1 MATGSQTKSDS
12 YFYGELIA
20 DDVLEEVAKQKTK
33 PYHEK
38 KVYSPGERRQ
48 CEDKGWV
55 FQRRLKKA
63 VLMRKEKPIDELLE
77 DEVWLVFKQ
86 LGFIE
91 MNKDRNF
98 KIQAGSSTKQID
110 VFAKDE
116 HNVFIIFCTT
126 NKSISLKDEIRKIS
140 DLKKNISFSIKKHYG
155 KTFRTSFIF
164 VTKDIIW
171 GGTDDKLASEKQ
183 IFYWKYDDLEA
194 YKALVEQLGH
204 AAKYQ
209 MYSILFQGR
218 KSPEV
223 GDIQV
228 PAMRGGVGKEKYY
241 CFLIRP
247 QDLFKI
253 AYVHRREKSN
263 PQEIGSTYQRMV
275 NKRRIEK
282 IGEYIDDG
290 KSFKNNV
297 IIAFKQKPAFEPHPK
312 VEEARG
318 ISYGILKFPP
328 YYGCAWIIDGQHRLY
343 GYTKSKHAEDHTLP
357 VVAFESLHVTDQ
369 ANLFVEINQ
378 EQKSVNQNLL
388 WDLYP
393 DIYYDSENEEQQV
406 LRTISLVAK
415 KLNSDENSLFYK
427 HIRIPSVLTGDK
439 KESNLTLTNIC
450 EAIRENWLLDKESRL
465 LFKDDYEKTID
476 FASERINAFLEV
488 ITQHFPGDWEKG
500 NKGLLRTNVGL
511 RIFFIILRQLLRYLN
526 HCGKNSVYLKNDLSD
541 FKTETYNTLEL
552 LLNALKNM
560 NSQKIDQ
567 FRKGSTK
574 GLVLKSAQELLW
586 DIKEDHKTKG
596 FGAELWLDGKGW
608 SPPIPDE
615 QSNEKIKEL
624 VKDTELE
631 SKKFVMEKLK
641 TIHGEKWW
649 DSGIPE
655 GVKQN
660 IRRVI
665 DQELTKAPYKK
676 VEIDSYLNEKR
687 FFNYSSTSDLK
698 EAIKYSPNWKV
709 LGRTFGD
716 AEYMSSHFKSLENIR
731 NAFIGHEERRQDIDI
746 IIKNLGY
753 WGTRWLRRCMELE

>member
-55 FQRRLKKA
+55 FQRQLKKA

-116 HNVFIIFCTT
+116 HNVVIIFCTT
-126 NKSISLKDEIRKIS
+126 NKSISLKDEIREIS

-171 GGTDDKLASEKQ
+171 GETDDKLASEKQ
-183 IFYWKYDDLEA
+183 IFYWKNDDLEA

-228 PAMRGGVGKEKYY
+228 PAMRGGAGKEKYY

-275 NKRRIEK
+275 NK
-282 IGEYIDDG
+282 IGR
-290 KSFKNNV
+290 
-297 IIAFKQKPAFEPHPK
+297 A
-312 VEEARG
+312 
-318 ISYGILKFPP
+318 
-328 YYGCAWIIDGQHRLY
+328 
-343 GYTKSKHAEDHTLP
+343 
-357 VVAFESLHVTDQ
+357 HV
-369 ANLFVEINQ
+369 
-378 EQKSVNQNLL
+378 
-388 WDLYP
+388 
-393 DIYYDSENEEQQV
+393 
-406 LRTISLVAK
+406 
-415 KLNSDENSLFYK
+415 
-427 HIRIPSVLTGDK
+427 
-439 KESNLTLTNIC
+439 
-450 EAIRENWLLDKESRL
+450 
-465 LFKDDYEKTID
+465 
-476 FASERINAFLEV
+476 
-488 ITQHFPGDWEKG
+488 
-500 NKGLLRTNVGL
+500 
-511 RIFFIILRQLLRYLN
+511 
-526 HCGKNSVYLKNDLSD
+526 
-541 FKTETYNTLEL
+541 
-552 LLNALKNM
+552 
-560 NSQKIDQ
+560 
-567 FRKGSTK
+567 
-574 GLVLKSAQELLW
+574 
-586 DIKEDHKTKG
+586 
-596 FGAELWLDGKGW
+596 
-608 SPPIPDE
+608 
-615 QSNEKIKEL
+615 
-624 VKDTELE
+624 
-631 SKKFVMEKLK
+631 
-641 TIHGEKWW
+641 
-649 DSGIPE
+649 
-655 GVKQN
+655 
-660 IRRVI
+660 
-665 DQELTKAPYKK
+665 
-676 VEIDSYLNEKR
+676 
-687 FFNYSSTSDLK
+687 
-698 EAIKYSPNWKV
+698 
-709 LGRTFGD
+709 
-716 AEYMSSHFKSLENIR
+716 
-731 NAFIGHEERRQDIDI
+731 
-746 IIKNLGY
+746 
-753 WGTRWLRRCMELE
+753 